1 MSTVNTQIAEALTFN
16 LIKQTIA
23 VLEKNG
29 ALSKPKEEVLLLFT
43 AVRQAG
49 KRTKLTAEERAAKKQ
64 TAAAKR
70 AAVEE
75 RKAERIRKKQAAAE
89 AKATKA
95 LEKEAKKLEVQN
107 ALKGKE
113 ATKIAK
119 KQAAAEKKAA
129 VATRKAERA
138 AKKEA
143 AVAAKATK
151 AEAKKRTRLLKQL
164 AKFAAS
170 EACLMEEMNG
180 RSIAKLEGYLAHN
193 IKAAADEKERKQALK
208 ELKAQNPRP
217 KGRSPKGKGWCYET
231 GAWIDT
237 ISEADTIMLC

>member
-70 AAVEE
+70 AVVEE

-129 VATRKAERA
+129 VATRKAERV

-170 EACLMEEMNG
+170 DACLMEEMNG
-180 RSIAKLEGYLAHN
+180 RSIAKMEGYLAQN

-237 ISEADTIMLC
+237 ISVADTIMIC